1 MNTTDIDDD
10 LPLQGLLVLDL
21 SQGIAGPHCGMILRQ
36 QGARVLK
43 VEPPTGDWSRQ
54 MGRRRAG
61 HTALSIAFN
70 TGKESVV
77 LDTRQ
82 PKDRAA
88 LRNLA
93 ERADIIIQNYR
104 PGVAARMGV
113 DYAGL
118 AALNPKLVYVS
129 VSGYGPSGPFADL
142 PAIDTTI
149 QAVTGLMGVN
159 QDTSGTPRRIN
170 LYLVDM
176 TTGIYAAQ
184 NVAAALY
191 RVARGGRGRQIE
203 VSLIQTSTVIQS
215 YLLLDHALFPNEA
228 PKAFAAPTG
237 LFNALDGMIY
247 VGMLNDAMFERL
259 CQVMGFDDWLADP
272 ILQKS
277 AGRITRTNELNN
289 RLSETIGT
297 QPVAYW
303 TAAFEK
309 GDILFGHAHQTKDML
324 THPQLEH
331 LDWFQPLDIEGVGEV
346 PWQGVPGNGQSQKP
360 PGDAPLLGQHTTS
373 VLEEFGLA

>member
-1 MNTTDIDDD
+1 MNTTHLDDD

-82 PKDRAA
+82 PKERTA
-88 LRNLA
+88 LRCLA
-93 ERADIIIQNYR
+93 QQADVIIQNYR
-104 PGVAARMGV
+104 PGVAARMGL
-113 DYAGL
+113 DYADL
-118 AALNPKLVYVS
+118 AELNPKLVYVS
-129 VSGYGPSGPFADL
+129 ISGYGPSGPFADL

-159 QDTSGTPRRIN
+159 QDAGGTPRRIN
-170 LYLVDM
+170 LYVVDM
-176 TTGIYAAQ
+176 TTGLYAAQ

-237 LFNALDGMIY
+237 LFNATDGMVY

-259 CQVMGFDDWLADP
+259 CKVMGFDDWLADP
-272 ILQKS
+272 ILQTS
-277 AGRITRTNELNN
+277 AGRITRTAELNE
-289 RLSETIGT
+289 RLGAAISTL
-297 QPVAYW
+297 PLAHW
-303 TAAFEK
+303 TAAFEQS
-309 GDILFGHAHQTKDML
+309 DILFGRAHQTKDML
-324 THPQLEH
+324 THPQMKH
-331 LDWFQPLDIEGVGEV
+331 LDWFQPLAIEGVGV
-346 PWQGVPGNGQSQKP
+346 LPWQGVPGNGQSQKP
-360 PGDAPLLGQHTTS
+360 PGEAPLLGQHTAS
-373 VLEEFGLA
+373 VLAEFGLT